1 MNGVGNT
8 DINSHYEQW
17 DEKSRLFNGTGVL
30 EYVRSQELIERY
42 LPPSPATILDVGGGP
57 GVSSGRS
64 RSEACSASR
73 GSCSGKL

>member
-1 MNGVGNT
+1 MNGFGNT

-57 GVSSGRS
+57 GVYAYWLA
-64 RSEACSASR
+64 ECCDLKDMCS
-73 GSCSGKL
+73 